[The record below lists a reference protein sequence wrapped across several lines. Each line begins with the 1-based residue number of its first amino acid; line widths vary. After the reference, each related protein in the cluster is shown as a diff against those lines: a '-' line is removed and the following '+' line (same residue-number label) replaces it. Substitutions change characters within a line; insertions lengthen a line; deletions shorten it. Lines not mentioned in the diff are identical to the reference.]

1 MQNGEICEAGLA
13 CSKFEAGTCPKEY
26 HYSPEEIDK
35 RLQGGQL
42 KEEEVPINLLPCP
55 DGFNCRSLGQDCPNL
70 HTEDEQIYFA
80 TKLSLEEQQMERLLQ
95 DKASMPPPIPPN
107 ILSQPLILPSI
118 VRQIPVKHPV

>member
-13 CSKFEAGTCPKEY
+13 CALFDAGTCPKEY
-26 HYSPEEIDK
+26 HYSPEEIVK